1 MEKKIDNSEIGDYIH
16 ENLRLGRRYVHIK
29 HKLMEEGW
37 LKEEIDSTYQ
47 QILNSQ
53 NSSPNN
59 FQNKLMQNPGVK
71 RASSFSNQKKPISS
85 SRTSSNSSLFNFSS
99 SSPAK
104 PLVLVGFGLVLLLG
118 VFFILNSTVG
128 KAIYYDKLIDGS
140 KNATSGEVTYTVQC
154 TLPHILNP
162 DQSGCCLD
170 TNNNTKC
177 DFLDTEEMN
186 EVQKSVEKKET
197 EQRCT
202 NYNQCASGQCIN
214 GKCGTLTSL
223 YSQPLDG
230 CAKVCNFYVVDI
242 LTSDGE
248 KYTVKPSEGSYTG
261 AGALE
266 WSILAAPD
274 HCLEEPVMVPIE
286 IVKNQPG
293 RILSKEILTLTNG
306 QSSKLLTHPN
316 AKGLYFTLTVVEA
329 QELCGNDIN
338 ELHSILAKQ
347 KALKTQLQAKK

>member
-1 MEKKIDNSEIGDYIH
+1 MENKIDNSEISDYIR
-16 ENLRLGRRYVHIK
+16 ENLRLGRRYVHIRQ
-29 HKLMEEGW
+29 KLMEEGW
-37 LKEEIDSTYQ
+37 LKEEINSAYQ
-47 QILNSQ
+47 QILSSQ
-53 NSSPNN
+53 NKPI
-59 FQNKLMQNPGVK
+59 QNPTIK
-71 RASSFSNQKKPISS
+71 KQASFSNQKRSVSPKTISS
-85 SRTSSNSSLFNFSS
+85 SSLFNFSS

-118 VFFILNSTVG
+118 VFFLLNGTVG

-177 DFLDTEEMN
+177 DFLDTEPI
-186 EVQKSVEKKET
+186 VVKKKET

-202 NYNQCASGQCIN
+202 NYNQCTSGQCIN

-248 KYTVKPSEGSYTG
+248 KYTVKPTEGSYTG

-274 HCLEEPVMVPIE
+274 HCLEEPVVVPIE

-293 RILSKEILTLTNG
+293 RTLSKEILTLTNG

-329 QELCGNDIN
+329 HEMCGTDVNN
-338 ELHSILAKQ
+338 LHSILAKQ